1 MSSGQTLALQ
11 TPRSAARA
19 REAQAK
25 ERAAKGAAEARK
37 PARDTGKVRNPILFE
52 RLEAKIM
59 ALEGDIEA
67 LQAAML
73 QADNYSSATR
83 MRELQE
89 QELRL
94 KEELQA
100 AYLEW
105 ENWQ

>member
-1 MSSGQTLALQ
+1 MDPTANQEPG
-11 TPRSAARA
+11 R
-19 REAQAK
+19 
-25 ERAAKGAAEARK
+25 AAEAPK

-52 RLEAKIM
+52 RLEAKIR

>member
-1 MSSGQTLALQ
+1 M
-11 TPRSAARA
+11 
-19 REAQAK
+19 
-25 ERAAKGAAEARK
+25 
-37 PARDTGKVRNPILFE
+37 TGRPVQ
-52 RLEAKIM
+52 
-59 ALEGDIEA
+59 
-67 LQAAML
+67 QAAML
-73 QADNYSSATR
+73 QADNYASATR